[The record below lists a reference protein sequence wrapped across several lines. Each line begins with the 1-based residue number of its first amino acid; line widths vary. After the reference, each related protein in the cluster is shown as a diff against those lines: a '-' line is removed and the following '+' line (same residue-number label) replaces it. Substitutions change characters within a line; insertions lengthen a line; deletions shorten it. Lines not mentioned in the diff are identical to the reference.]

1 MDETN
6 EFLQTPIG
14 KIDEVLGPINQ
25 VYFTVKPQEGIVAT
39 SFKPGDKVFIG
50 GDKLL
55 PLEKY
60 AMPLCFFFF
69 FFCSKSQQLT
79 NPLRFLPKP
88 KPPPGTNPYLMRFI
102 LRPYLTHFQ
111 VLRSR
116 REVASASLAPVVVL
130 VVDEVRLAAVP
141 EAARPVDA
149 EDLEEAVALAVAVV
163 VALVVA
169 SRVEEA
175 AAEAVEALVVD
186 SRQSLSCLQLSYF
199 GVWGNR
205 ELLQEPLC
213 LYTLVH
219 TTTREKCCLSFCE
232 GCRTTGPL
240 MLYTIQFLL
249 LVLHTPG

>member
-1 MDETN
+1 
-6 EFLQTPIG
+6 
-14 KIDEVLGPINQ
+14 
-25 VYFTVKPQEGIVAT
+25 
-39 SFKPGDKVFIG
+39 
-50 GDKLL
+50 
-55 PLEKY
+55 
-60 AMPLCFFFF
+60 
-69 FFCSKSQQLT
+69 
-79 NPLRFLPKP
+79 
-88 KPPPGTNPYLMRFI
+88 MRLI

-116 REVASASLAPVVVL
+116 REAVLASLVPVVVL

-149 EDLEEAVALAVAVV
+149 EAPEGVVVLVVAV
-163 VALVVA
+163 VVA

-175 AAEAVEALVVD
+175 AVEAAEALVVD
-186 SRQSLSCLQLSYF
+186 SRQSLICLQLSYF

-219 TTTREKCCLSFCE
+219 TTTREKCCLSFCG

-240 MLYTIQFLL
+240 LLYTIQFLL